1 MTTILL
7 YIVRGGFY
15 LGLFYAFFL
24 LVMRRTKLFRLNR
37 TLLLVGSY
45 LCLLLP
51 AIRIRTVDVNV
62 AVTGITMIAAGA
74 EPIGQTLPP
83 VSLYWKFLMGIYCS
97 GAIVTFILYLANAWK
112 MGKLI
117 RRGQSIE
124 QDGCQLILLEESI
137 PSFSWGRMVVMCRKD
152 FQDNSAIYTH
162 ELVHVQSRHSLDLL
176 LFIPI
181 HCLSWWN
188 PLTWITRKELQLL
201 HEYEADEGVLELGI
215 DATSY
220 QLLLVQKA
228 AGERCFSLANEFQ
241 HAELKNRIEMMLKSG
256 TSKWLSWSYLTLIPL
271 MAGAVFFCNPAKA
284 IATAPKQAYDTT
296 YEQAPLQKQEA
307 DTNPT
312 FVRYRHFVRLPSF
325 NGGEIEEFTRWVNAR
340 ITNNDLVVQGDTQ
353 GNALVQFTV
362 DTDGTVRDVTLVS
375 SLREDLDIAAIQ
387 AVSSSPK
394 WEPAINTEGIPVPVS
409 FAISVSFQKK

>member
-7 YIVRGGFY
+7 YIARGGFY

-24 LVMRRTKLFRLNR
+24 LVMRRTKSFKLNR
-37 TLLLVGSY
+37 ALLLAGSY
-45 LCLLLP
+45 LCFLLP
-51 AIRIRTVDVNV
+51 AFRLRTVD
-62 AVTGITMIAAGA
+62 AGSIVTDITMIAAGA
-74 EPIGQTLPP
+74 DHLGRAPQMAPLW
-83 VSLYWKFLMGIYCS
+83 WKFMMGIY
-97 GAIVTFILYLANAWK
+97 GVGVIVTLSFYLANAWK
-112 MGKLI
+112 IVKLI
-117 RRGQSIE
+117 RRGESIE
-124 QDGCQLILLEESI
+124 QDGCQLILLEESL
-137 PSFSWGRMVVMCRKD
+137 PSFSWGRKVVMCRKD
-152 FQDNSAIYTH
+152 YLENSAIYTH
-162 ELVHVQSRHSLDLL
+162 ELVHVKCRHSRDLF

-188 PLTWITRKELQLL
+188 PLTWITRKELHLL

-256 TSKWLSWSYLTLIPL
+256 TSRWVSWSYLTLIPL

-284 IATAPKQAYDTT
+284 TATAPKQAYGTT

-307 DTNPT
+307 DTNPA

-409 FAISVSFQKK
+409 FAISVSFQKN

>member
-1 MTTILL
+1 MTTLLL

-51 AIRIRTVDVNV
+51 AIRIRTVDVNG
-62 AVTGITMIAAGA
+62 ALTGITMIAAGA

-83 VSLYWKFLMGIYCS
+83 ASLYWKFLMGIYCS

-117 RRGQSIE
+117 RQGQSIE

-137 PSFSWGRMVVMCRKD
+137 PSFSWGRKVVMCRKD

-201 HEYEADEGVLELGI
+201 HEYEADEGVLERGI

-228 AGERCFSLANEFQ
+228 AGERCFS
-241 HAELKNRIEMMLKSG
+241 
-256 TSKWLSWSYLTLIPL
+256 
-271 MAGAVFFCNPAKA
+271 
-284 IATAPKQAYDTT
+284 
-296 YEQAPLQKQEA
+296 
-307 DTNPT
+307 
-312 FVRYRHFVRLPSF
+312 
-325 NGGEIEEFTRWVNAR
+325 
-340 ITNNDLVVQGDTQ
+340 
-353 GNALVQFTV
+353 
-362 DTDGTVRDVTLVS
+362 
-375 SLREDLDIAAIQ
+375 
-387 AVSSSPK
+387 
-394 WEPAINTEGIPVPVS
+394 
-409 FAISVSFQKK
+409 